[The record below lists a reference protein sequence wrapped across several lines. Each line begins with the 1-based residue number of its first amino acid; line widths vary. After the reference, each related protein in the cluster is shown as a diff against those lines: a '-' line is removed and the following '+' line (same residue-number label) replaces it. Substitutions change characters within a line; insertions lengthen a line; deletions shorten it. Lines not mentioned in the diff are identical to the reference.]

1 MVYNTAG
8 LSSSDHIAV
17 GIEEVISGHKI
28 ASLIRCPRSNEIDT
42 PQIGVGNSVV
52 LYFGHYVTAVQQ
64 VCSLLPPH
72 PFCCPDA
79 PGVIG
84 IGHPQP
90 VNLGGKQL
98 VEAVIGVGRAVGR
111 GGLTQGVAVGAVER
125 EII

>member
-1 MVYNTAG
+1 MADGSIDVGRGNYV
-8 LSSSDHIAV
+8 SM
-17 GIEEVISGHKI
+17 GIEQIILRLAAAFPANEVD
-28 ASLIRCPRSNEIDT
+28 ASEVVVGD
-42 PQIGVGNSVV
+42 GVILNVRN
-52 LYFGHYVTAVQQ
+52 YVAAVQHIDRA
-64 VCSLLPPH
+64 LPPY
-72 PFCCPDA
+72 PLRCPDA
-79 PGVIG
+79 LGVIG